1 VARAVQREHHV
12 DADRRVQFAYRARV
26 SSGMLSVL
34 IVTRSATVEESIRGP
49 KPVFRADV
57 FGADK

>member
-1 VARAVQREHHV
+1 MQREHHV

-57 FGADK
+57 FGADR